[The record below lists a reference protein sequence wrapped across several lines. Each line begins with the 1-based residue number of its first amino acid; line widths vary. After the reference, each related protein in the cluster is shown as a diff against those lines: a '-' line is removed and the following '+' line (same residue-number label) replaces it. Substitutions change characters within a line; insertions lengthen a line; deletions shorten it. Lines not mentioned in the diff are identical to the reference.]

1 MEDRASSSSATAR
14 EVRWFIALDF
24 VAATIWSLGYLGLGW
39 GVGDPIV
46 DALKYYAKTA
56 NWVAIALIIVI
67 LAPIF
72 VKKKQK
78 A

>member
-1 MEDRASSSSATAR
+1 MLFRS
-14 EVRWFIALDF
+14 
-24 VAATIWSLGYLGLGW
+24 GLGW

-46 DALKYYAKTA
+46 DALKYYAKIA